1 MFRWIIGSSRQFRFL
16 VVAAAAALLAF
27 GSQQLRKMPVDVFPI
42 GHPNLAQFGKAAG
55 TLALLLV
62 LGAAPSAAWAFDRAG
77 FKARAEAT
85 LAELNSK
92 RLADSRA
99 TLARLDEMLALGI
112 VGLKEYGAS
121 HPKYAKL
128 MDAAIADSQAMK
140 RMTDVEIEE
149 KWGENGT
156 AGDALGIPLKS
167 LADFG
172 EERAYLE
179 LVVGP
184 AHQYI
189 FVKKWES
196 TKKARWLEQARDEA
210 VELLKHLEAIR
221 SK

>member
-1 MFRWIIGSSRQFRFL
+1 ML
-16 VVAAAAALLAF
+16 
-27 GSQQLRKMPVDVFPI
+27 QLRDVLARSLFAKYQ
-42 GHPNLAQFGKAAG
+42 GYYNGSKSERSDHRKLDWHPNLAQFGKAAG

-62 LGAAPSAAWAFDRAG
+62 LGAAPSAAWAFDRGG

-85 LAELNSK
+85 LAELNTK

-189 FVKKWES
+189 FVKRWES

-210 VELLKHLEAIR
+210 VELLKHLEAVR